1 VSISE
6 VFIRRP
12 IATSLLMAGILI
24 FGIVSYELL
33 PVSDDTVERRAVQV
47 AMTEENRAVI
57 EKGLARDERV
67 VVDGQYRLTEGVEVN
82 LRQGDNANAMAEK
95 P

>member
-1 VSISE
+1 
-6 VFIRRP
+6 
-12 IATSLLMAGILI
+12 
-24 FGIVSYELL
+24 
-33 PVSDDTVERRAVQV
+33 
-47 AMTEENRAVI
+47 MTEDNQAVI

-67 VVDGQYRLTEGVEVN
+67 VVDGQYRLTEGVKVN